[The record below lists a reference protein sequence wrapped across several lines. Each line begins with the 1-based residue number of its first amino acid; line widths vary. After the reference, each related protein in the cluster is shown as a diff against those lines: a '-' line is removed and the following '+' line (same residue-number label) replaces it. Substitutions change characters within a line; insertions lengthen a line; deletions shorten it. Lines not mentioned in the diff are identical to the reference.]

1 MVEANHARPMLA
13 FGLLA
18 LVAAMITALGLH
30 DGGSSVTVRAGSP
43 SPVSRTGTPELL
55 LGDVLHAAPSLE
67 AAASLTARL
76 PVVVIADVAGATGRA
91 ASPREPLVAPKPRAS
106 SSVKARHPRAKPKQR
121 ATVTTTTTTTRP
133 TAPTSATTPT
143 KTTKPTKPTKTRS
156 APARGHATSNGTV
169 RTHVATAVSPTGHGH
184 GHGYGHA
191 PRPGKSARH

>member
-1 MVEANHARPMLA
+1 MVDANHARPMLA

-67 AAASLTARL
+67 EAASLTASL
-76 PVVVIADVAGATGRA
+76 PPVLIADVAGVTGRA
-91 ASPREPLVAPKPRAS
+91 AGPRAPVVASKPKAS

-121 ATVTTTTTTTRP
+121 ASATATTTTAPITTT
-133 TAPTSATTPT
+133 SA
-143 KTTKPTKPTKTRS
+143 TKPTKSTRPSKTTKTQA
-156 APARGHATSNGTV
+156 APARAHSTSTGTV

-184 GHGYGHA
+184 GKAHA
-191 PRPGKSARH
+191 VRPGKSPRH